1 MKIPPILEIGGVL
14 ISSDILTECFC
25 CDYEKCKGICCVE
38 GTAGAPVTMDE
49 IAAMEDRLDEVWPLL
64 SASAQSVIDRQ
75 GVAYAD
81 EEGDMVTSIV
91 CGKECVFAKEN
102 DGCWLCMLEKQ
113 YREKNSSFSHS
124 LNFSFSQFLNNM
136 TTIEL
141 DMIQTAGLG
150 ALALFVGM
158 ILTRKIAFLQK
169 FCVPSPVSGGIIF
182 SLLTLALY
190 GWFHVEV
197 SFDGTLKDVFML
209 AFFTSVGFQSDLKV
223 IKQGGKL
230 LVIML
235 ALLVVIIAMQNLM
248 PMGVTRLM
256 GAHPLIGMASGSISM
271 TGGHGTA
278 GGFASVLEQLGLH
291 GAGTIGMAAAT
302 FGLIA
307 GSMLGGPLAE
317 RIIQTKLTHEQMQQD
332 AEIDPAMAGIESD
345 EASPSGRAQRIST
358 NEQEFQQY
366 AKAAYWIILVMGA
379 GTLLSWLLAKTGITF
394 PTYFGA
400 LILAA
405 VVRNVMGFVSYKE
418 DGQWVKAD
426 KLLDMERI
434 ISVGNIC
441 LAMFLGMAMI
451 SLKLWELHSLALPL
465 IIILVSQV
473 LMMALFAYFVAFP
486 LLGRDYDAAVLCAGI
501 CGFGLGATPNAM
513 ANMSAVCYKYHYT
526 VKPFLIVPIIGAM
539 FADMI
544 NTGIISIFLNML

>member
-1 MKIPPILEIGGVL
+1 MCSKKAESLE
-14 ISSDILTECFC
+14 
-25 CDYEKCKGICCVE
+25 
-38 GTAGAPVTMDE
+38 
-49 IAAMEDRLDEVWPLL
+49 L
-64 SASAQSVIDRQ
+64 SAFFCIFALL
-75 GVAYAD
+75 VANNKKVR
-81 EEGDMVTSIV
+81 MTS
-91 CGKECVFAKEN
+91 
-102 DGCWLCMLEKQ
+102 
-113 YREKNSSFSHS
+113 
-124 LNFSFSQFLNNM
+124 
-136 TTIEL
+136 IEL
-141 DMIQTAGLG
+141 DMIQTAGIG
-150 ALALFVGM
+150 ALALLVGM
-158 ILTRKIAFLQK
+158 VLTRKVAFLQK

-235 ALLVVIIAMQNLM
+235 SLLVVIIALQNLI
-248 PMGVTRLM
+248 PMGIARLM
-256 GAHPLIGMASGSISM
+256 GVNPLIGMASGSISM

-278 GGFASVLEQLGLH
+278 GGFARVLEGMGLY

-307 GSMLGGPLAE
+307 GSMIGGPLAE
-317 RIIQTKLTHEQMQQD
+317 RIIRKKLTHEQMQPQD
-332 AEIDPAMAGIESD
+332 EEIDPAMAGIESD
-345 EASPSGRAQRIST
+345 EASPTGRTKRIST

-366 AKAAYWIILVMGA
+366 AKAFYSILLVMGA
-379 GTLLSWLLAKTGITF
+379 GTLLSWLLTKTGITF

-405 VVRNVMGFVSYKE
+405 IVRNII
-418 DGQWVKAD
+418 AD
-426 KLLDMERI
+426 KYLDMERI

-441 LAMFLGMAMI
+441 LSLFLGMAMI
-451 SLKLWELHSLALPL
+451 SLKLWELQSLALPL
-465 IIILVSQV
+465 IVILVSQV

-486 LLGRDYDAAVLCAGI
+486 LLGRDYDAAVLCAGM

-513 ANMSAVCYKYHYT
+513 ANMSAVCYKYRYT

-539 FADMI
+539 FADLI
-544 NTGIISIFLNML
+544 NTGIITIFLNLL

>member
-1 MKIPPILEIGGVL
+1 M
-14 ISSDILTECFC
+14 
-25 CDYEKCKGICCVE
+25 
-38 GTAGAPVTMDE
+38 
-49 IAAMEDRLDEVWPLL
+49 
-64 SASAQSVIDRQ
+64 
-75 GVAYAD
+75 
-81 EEGDMVTSIV
+81 TSI
-91 CGKECVFAKEN
+91 E
-102 DGCWLCMLEKQ
+102 
-113 YREKNSSFSHS
+113 
-124 LNFSFSQFLNNM
+124 LN
-136 TTIEL
+136 
-141 DMIQTAGLG
+141 MIQTAGIG
-150 ALALFVGM
+150 ALALIVGM
-158 ILTRKIAFLQK
+158 VLTRKVDFLQR

-190 GWFHVEV
+190 AWFDVEV

-223 IKQGGKL
+223 LKKGGKL

-235 ALLVVIIAMQNLM
+235 VLLIVIIAMQNLM
-248 PMGVTRLM
+248 PMGITRLM
-256 GAHPLIGMASGSISM
+256 GVDPLIGMASGSISM

-278 GGFASVLEQLGLH
+278 GGFARVLEEMGLH

-307 GSMLGGPLAE
+307 GSMIGGPLAE
-317 RIIQTKLTHEQMQQD
+317 KIVRTKLTHEQVQQD
-332 AEIDPAMAGIESD
+332 EEIDPAMAGIESD
-345 EASPSGRAQRIST
+345 EASPTGRAKRIST

-366 AKAAYWIILVMGA
+366 AKASYCIILIMGG
-379 GTLLSWLLAKTGITF
+379 GTLMSWLLAKTGVTF

-405 VVRNVMGFVSYKE
+405 IVRNTIGFVSYKD
-418 DGQWVKAD
+418 DGKWENAE

-441 LAMFLGMAMI
+441 LSLFLGMAMI
-451 SLKLWELHSLALPL
+451 SLKLWELQSLALPL
-465 IIILVSQV
+465 IVILVSQV

-513 ANMSAVCYKYHYT
+513 ANMSAVCYKYRYT

-539 FADMI
+539 FADLI
-544 NTGIISIFLNML
+544 NTGIITFFLNIL